1 MRSFS
6 RSSSRSSPVARLAL
20 ALAALL
26 VLAGCATVPPVPA
39 GTEGPPL
46 QLERFFVG
54 RTSGEGRFVSG
65 IGGADRAFTVV
76 TRGRFDGK
84 TLTLRED
91 FVFADGEKDTK
102 TWIFEKTGEG
112 RWIGRREDVVGTADV
127 RPDGNTIRL
136 SYDADVKGKDGTV
149 TRVHFEDVLVA
160 EGPRRV
166 RNIAVVS
173 KFGVPVGRVD
183 VVFNRR

>member
-1 MRSFS
+1 M
-6 RSSSRSSPVARLAL
+6 RSSSRSSSPVARLAL
-20 ALAALL
+20 TLAALL
-26 VLAGCATVPPVPA
+26 VLAGCATVPPVPP

-46 QLERFFVG
+46 RFERFFAG
-54 RTSGEGRFVSG
+54 RTSGEGRFVSS
-65 IGGADRAFTVV
+65 IGGADRAFTVT

-84 TLTLRED
+84 TLILVED
-91 FVFADGEKDTK
+91 FVFADGEKDRK
-102 TWIFEKTGEG
+102 TWVFERAGEG

-127 RPDGNTIRL
+127 RVDGNAIRL
-136 SYDADVKGKDGTV
+136 SYDADVKGKDGNV
-149 TRVHFEDVLVA
+149 TRVRFEDVLVQ